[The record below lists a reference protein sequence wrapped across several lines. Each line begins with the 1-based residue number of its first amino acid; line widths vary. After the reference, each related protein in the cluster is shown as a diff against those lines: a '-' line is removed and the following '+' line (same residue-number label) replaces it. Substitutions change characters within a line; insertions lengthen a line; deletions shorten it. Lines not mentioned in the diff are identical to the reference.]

1 MSNRLRRRALRATG
15 LRLADVEGLTIRRQR
30 CGRGFVYRDEAG
42 RRISDSQT
50 LQRIRSLAIPPAYE
64 EVRISPD
71 PQSHLQAVGRDAAG
85 RLQYRYHPGWE
96 EVREAEKVERLSQF
110 CASLPRLRRRVRRD
124 LRKEG
129 LTRER
134 VLAAIVLI
142 IDRTHIRIGCEDYVH
157 SGRTRGAAT
166 LLKRNVHCDG
176 EQLSLA
182 FRGKGGREVRCEL
195 AHPSLAALA
204 RELHALPG
212 KRFFQY
218 CDARG
223 KRHKVTAGDV
233 NAYLREA
240 AGAAVTAKDF
250 RSLTATAA
258 AGQRLARLQPEA
270 RERARRRQIAS
281 VMNEVA
287 ELLSNTPAVV
297 RRSYVHRCVVH
308 AFTAGD
314 LPKQFANCR
323 PANSL
328 SRAETVVAQLVSA
341 T

>member
-1 MSNRLRRRALRATG
+1 MSSPQRRRALRATG
-15 LRLADVEGLTIRRQR
+15 LRLAKVEGLTIRRQR
-30 CGRGFVYRDEAG
+30 CGRGFTYQDEAG
-42 RRISDSQT
+42 QRIDDAET
-50 LQRIRSLAIPPAYE
+50 LQRIRSLAIPPAYK
-64 EVRISPD
+64 EVCISPD
-71 PQSHLQAVGRDAAG
+71 PRGHLQAVGRDAAG

-134 VLAAIVLI
+134 VLAGIVLI

-176 EQLSLA
+176 KQLSLT
-182 FRGKGGREVRCEL
+182 FRGKGGREIRCEL
-195 AHPSLAALA
+195 AHPSLTALA

-212 KRFFQY
+212 RRFFQY
-218 CDARG
+218 RDAHG
-223 KRHKVTAGDV
+223 KRHKVTAGEV

-240 AGAAVTAKDF
+240 AGAPVTAKDF

-258 AGQRLARLQPEA
+258 AGQRLARLQPEP
-270 RERARRRQIAS
+270 RERARNRQIAT
-281 VMNEVA
+281 VMHEVA
-287 ELLSNTPAVV
+287 EMLSNTPAVV
-297 RRSYVHRCVVH
+297 RRSYVHRCVVQ
-308 AFTAGD
+308 AFTGGTLAGR
-314 LPKQFANCR
+314 FAKCR
-323 PANSL
+323 PADSL
-328 SRAETVVAQLVSA
+328 SRAETLVAQLVWKR
-341 T
+341 